1 MKLTVNMLW
10 KVQDTKKDKL
20 LKIKNP
26 EEGLM
31 LVFSWCLFPSRAM
44 MCTPQSRSLWVCL
57 VFYVESVSID
67 FCLSRVRFS
76 ACTPRPLD
84 SNIASSKHLAQ
95 RNWDRTGNWILC
107 FHKPLLS
114 ICNVS
119 NIVLVMGTQ
128 RRKTVP
134 TFQGFP
140 SSWSKKSMNI

>member
-26 EEGLM
+26 EESPHACFLM
-31 LVFSWCLFPSRAM
+31 MPVPFSCCDVHSTKP
-44 MCTPQSRSLWVCL
+44 PSLWVCL

-67 FCLSRVRFS
+67 SRLSRVRFS
-76 ACTPRPLD
+76 ACNPRPLD

-95 RNWDRTGNWILC
+95 RNWDRTGNWIFC

-128 RRKTVP
+128 RRKMVP

-140 SSWSKKSMNI
+140 SSWSKK